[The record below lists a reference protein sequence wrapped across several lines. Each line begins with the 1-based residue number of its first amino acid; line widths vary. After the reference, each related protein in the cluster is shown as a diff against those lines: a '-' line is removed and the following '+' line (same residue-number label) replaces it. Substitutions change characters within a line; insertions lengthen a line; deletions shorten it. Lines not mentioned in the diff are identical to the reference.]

1 MARRLTLALFLTFAP
16 ALARAEPPLRVTTV
30 NDAYCQVLLERI
42 SATPGVAGSPAAQ
55 LAQEGA
61 ALCANGHPRA
71 GIAKLRRALRVA
83 LAEAP

>member
-1 MARRLTLALFLTFAP
+1 MARRLTLALFLSFAP
-16 ALARAEPPLRVTTV
+16 ALAQAEPPLRVTTV

-42 SATPGVAGSPAAQ
+42 SATPGGAGSPAAQ
-55 LAQEGA
+55 LAQVGA

-83 LAEAP
+83 LAETP